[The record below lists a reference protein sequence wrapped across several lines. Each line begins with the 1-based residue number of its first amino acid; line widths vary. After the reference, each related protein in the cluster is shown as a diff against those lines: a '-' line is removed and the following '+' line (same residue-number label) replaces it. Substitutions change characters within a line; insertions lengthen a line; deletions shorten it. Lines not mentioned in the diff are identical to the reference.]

1 MRRWLRDF
9 NEEALQPHGI
19 TCKAFTFGQ
28 TNANGDRDIDDS
40 MALSTLVF
48 ALNEQEATIL
58 QLEPVLQRGHPSS
71 SASPAARSPAIA
83 MPHLPRIGRSTASR
97 DPQTFWCA
105 SLAQGAHGEL
115 QPRPATGAAD
125 SLPVP
130 RTIGLVPEPSLH

>member
-58 QLEPVLQRGHPSS
+58 QLEPVLQRGHHHEPIC
-71 SASPAARSPAIA
+71 ANCWA
-83 MPHLPRIGRSTASR
+83 MLCNAGR
-97 DPQTFWCA
+97 
-105 SLAQGAHGEL
+105 
-115 QPRPATGAAD
+115 
-125 SLPVP
+125 V
-130 RTIGLVPEPSLH
+130 I